1 MDYVYICRDGENE
14 ELRYSLRSI
23 EKNMPEGRV
32 WLIGNR
38 PRWYIGDLVYVK
50 DVGGKF
56 ENIRNCTKVASEH
69 SEISDN
75 FVLMNDDFFA
85 LNKILTIPTLH
96 GGLLIDKIERYKEL
110 GMASKYIKL
119 LELTYKQLVSSGIKD
134 PIDYDIHVP
143 MIMNKNKLRESL
155 DVAYFP
161 RSAYGNFANIGGEE
175 ITDVKIYGSEKRKV
189 SRDSNFIST
198 EDKSFISLRK
208 SVLMHDFSKPGFF
221 ENPHYDVP
229 LAGIEPATLGL
240 EVQRSVH

>member
-38 PRWYIGDLVYVK
+38 PKWYIGDLVYVK

-56 ENIRNCTKVASEH
+56 ENIRNCIRVASEH
-69 SEISDN
+69 LEISDN

-85 LNKILTIPTLH
+85 LNKISIVPTLH

-119 LELTYKQLVSSGIKD
+119 LELTYKQLVSVGIKD

-143 MIMNKNKLRESL
+143 MIMNKNKLKESL
-155 DVAYFP
+155 DIAYFP
-161 RSAYGNFANIGGEE
+161 RSTYGNFANIGGEK
-175 ITDVKIYGSEKRKV
+175 ITDVKIYGSEKSKV
-189 SRDSNFIST
+189 STDANFIST

-208 SVLMHDFSKPGFF
+208 NLLVNSFPTPGLL
-221 ENPHYDVP
+221 ENPHYDV
-229 LAGIEPATLGL
+229 LD
-240 EVQRSVH
+240 VH

>member
-23 EKNMPEGRV
+23 EKNMPKGRV

-38 PRWYIGDLVYVK
+38 PKWYIGDLIYVK
-50 DVGGKF
+50 DIGGKF
-56 ENIRNCTKVASEH
+56 ENIRNCIRVASEH
-69 SEISDN
+69 LEISDN

-85 LNKILTIPTLH
+85 LNKISIVPTLH

-119 LELTYKQLVSSGIKD
+119 LELTYKQLVSVGIKD

-143 MIMNKNKLRESL
+143 MIMNKNKLKESL
-155 DVAYFP
+155 DMAYFP
-161 RSAYGNFANIGGEE
+161 RSTYGNFANIGGEK
-175 ITDVKIYGSEKRKV
+175 ITDVKIYGSEKSKV
-189 SRDSNFIST
+189 SKGANFIST

-208 SVLMHDFSKPGFF
+208 NLLVNSFPTPGSL
-221 ENPHYDVP
+221 ENPHYDV
-229 LAGIEPATLGL
+229 LD
-240 EVQRSVH
+240 VH